1 VKAHGRFAPVL
12 LLVGAGAGIGSI
24 FPLAKVAS
32 LQGVPPLAFA
42 FGLCFG
48 AGTVLLA
55 ASLARG
61 RAPPLDLR
69 HLRYYLLSGLLGIA
83 LPWTLVV
90 GLVPRIGSGLPAVV
104 QSLAPILTLAIV
116 LALGH
121 ETLNGRRLAGLAA
134 GMAGMLIAVLARN
147 EVTVGE
153 SIVWQLLA
161 LVTPLSL
168 AFGNVYR
175 TAAWPAGGDA
185 VSLAAGSLFA
195 AALFDALALA
205 GAAATGLAAPPTAAA
220 IVDALPLIGAQ
231 SLLAGFGYL
240 FFFRLQQ
247 LTGPVF
253 LSQVSYANTTT
264 GLVFAVFLFGEPL
277 SPWLAPAVFL
287 VFAGVWLVNRT
298 QPGR

>member
-1 VKAHGRFAPVL
+1 MRAHGRLVPIL
-12 LLVGAGAGIGSI
+12 LLVGSGAGIGSI
-24 FPLAKVAS
+24 FPLAKAAS

-48 AGTVLLA
+48 AGLVLLA
-55 ASLARG
+55 ATLARG
-61 RAPPLDLR
+61 RPPPLDLR

-83 LPWTLVV
+83 LPWTLVAL
-90 GLVPRIGSGLPAVV
+90 LVPRIGSGLPAVV

-116 LALGH
+116 LVLGY
-121 ETLNGRRLAGLAA
+121 ERPNGRRLAGLAI

-147 EVTVGE
+147 EV
-153 SIVWQLLA
+153 SIGDAILWQVLA

-175 TAAWPAGGDA
+175 TADWPAGGDA

-205 GAAATGLAAPPTAAA
+205 GAAATGLAAPPDAAA
-220 IVDALPLIGAQ
+220 ILGALPLIGVQ

-247 LTGPVF
+247 MTGPVF

-264 GLVFAVFLFGEPL
+264 GLVFAIFLFGEPL

-287 VFAGVWLVNRT
+287 VFLGVWLVNRT
-298 QPGR
+298 QPAG